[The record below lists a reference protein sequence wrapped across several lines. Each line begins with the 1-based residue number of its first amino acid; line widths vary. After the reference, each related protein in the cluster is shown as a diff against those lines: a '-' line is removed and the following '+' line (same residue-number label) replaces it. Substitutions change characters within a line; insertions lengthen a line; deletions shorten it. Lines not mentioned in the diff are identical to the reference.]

1 MTGVVRTAVS
11 ETEAMIQLAERPAE
25 VVLADTAVTRPDSVG
40 FTRRVLARAPQA
52 QLVLFGAE
60 DPRVAAAAVAAGARG
75 VIRGVEHDLV
85 SVVAKALLLL
95 LLPVRPQGMPI
106 NSANVQPATVGCAGR
121 NNNSATARGLHRD
134 GLAMAGSPAMLP
146 NSPMVPAQRGD
157 GPGMAAGGFS
167 YGGDDLRL
175 VWRLIAESSLGSAQE
190 LIHQVDPVRAA
201 RLAAQV
207 AAVTNSSSADPEDLH
222 FLLLAYVRACYDH
235 DGDVPD
241 RLPQLTRLAALLVD
255 AHRPELAQQLWRLV
269 AAAGDHRAFVYLG
282 RLLEDTGRVPEAVEQ
297 YWQAG
302 SDPTARE
309 ALMRLTTSGHGDR
322 LEAVTEQRS
331 DGSSMST
338 GRRLTV
344 TERELQVLRGMADGK
359 SNAEIG
365 RELFVSEDSVK
376 THARRLFRKL
386 GARDRAHAVA
396 AGFRAGLVT

>member
-11 ETEAMIQLAERPAE
+11 ETEAMIRLAERPAE

-106 NSANVQPATVGCAGR
+106 NGANAQPATVAGGVR
-121 NNNSATARGLHRD
+121 NNNSAAARGQYRD
-134 GLAMAGSPAMLP
+134 GLGMSAPNGAGVPAMLP

-157 GPGMAAGGFS
+157 AP
-167 YGGDDLRL
+167 L
-175 VWRLIAESSLGSAQE
+175 
-190 LIHQVDPVRAA
+190 DPA
-201 RLAAQV
+201 
-207 AAVTNSSSADPEDLH
+207 
-222 FLLLAYVRACYDH
+222 
-235 DGDVPD
+235 
-241 RLPQLTRLAALLVD
+241 
-255 AHRPELAQQLWRLV
+255 
-269 AAAGDHRAFVYLG
+269 
-282 RLLEDTGRVPEAVEQ
+282 TGRPMVWPGNEGAGVGVAEA
-297 YWQAG
+297 A
-302 SDPTARE
+302 PA
-309 ALMRLTTSGHGDR
+309 
-322 LEAVTEQRS
+322 
-331 DGSSMST
+331 
-338 GRRLTV
+338 GRRLTL

-365 RELFVSEDSVK
+365 RELFVSEDTVK

-396 AGFRAGLVT
+396 AGFRLGLVA